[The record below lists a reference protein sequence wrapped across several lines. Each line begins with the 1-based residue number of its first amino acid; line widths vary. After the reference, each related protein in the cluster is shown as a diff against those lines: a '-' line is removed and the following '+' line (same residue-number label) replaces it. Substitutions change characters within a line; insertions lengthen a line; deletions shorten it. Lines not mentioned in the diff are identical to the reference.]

1 MRNMKLLIYKT
12 YLYIGFGP
20 FLGWFYVANLEV
32 VGRYYSNDYYF
43 IYLLFFIIYLFGG
56 VSVYTFDA
64 IIMLFMRDKSS
75 SYLKEQKL
83 FIIGIIST
91 VAIFVLVSLLDTSNI
106 NIAMNLILFLV
117 LLIINLIT
125 YFKVKIIIN
134 RLIPKN
140 T

>member
-1 MRNMKLLIYKT
+1 MKLLIYKT
-12 YLYIGFGP
+12 YLYIGFAA

-64 IIMLFMRDKSS
+64 IIMLFMRDKTS